1 MLRRSTVLVLAL
13 LLALVGST
21 GAVADG
27 TTTEYRPPFKAGP
40 AGGDTYNYRSV
51 DTGGRIT
58 VARAYPIPAVTNC
71 GAGAAHAKLTVD
83 HKVDPTLSSVRV
95 AWTEAAVDPYVFVSV
110 RVHAK
115 DGDTY
120 GGKKVR
126 GPIGDGFLDVPV
138 EWPTGEDAPT
148 DAVVEF
154 GLEVSSACPSA
165 AAATIRFTSVTV
177 TS

>member
-13 LLALVGST
+13 LLALGGGT
-21 GAVADG
+21 GAVADS
-27 TTTEYRPPFKAGP
+27 TTKTYQPPFKAGP
-40 AGGDTYNYRSV
+40 AGGDTYNYRNA
-51 DTGGRIT
+51 DPNGRVT
-58 VARAYPIPAVTNC
+58 VARAYPVPAVVGC
-71 GAGAAHAKLTVD
+71 GAGAAHAKLIID
-83 HKVDPTLSSVRV
+83 HKVDPTIKSVRV
-95 AWTEAAVDPYVFVSV
+95 DWTEAAVDPYVFVSV

-126 GPIGDGFLDVPV
+126 GPIGDGFLEVPV
-138 EWPTGEDAPT
+138 EWPTGENAPT

-154 GLEVSSACPSA
+154 GLEISSACPSA
-165 AAATIRFTSVTV
+165 AAATIRFTSVSV